1 MPGLKWPVDEHKRTR
16 QMMEARRVRETAY
29 RLARKTLENMHNA
42 EMKVKINATEVV
54 FCLYNVEGECLEF
67 NFERVRD

>member
-1 MPGLKWPVDEHKRTR
+1 MPGLKWPEDERKRTR
-16 QMMEARRVRETAY
+16 QMMEARRQRETAY
-29 RLARKTLENMHNA
+29 RLARKTIENMYNA

-54 FCLYNVEGECLEF
+54 FCIYDVQGECVEF